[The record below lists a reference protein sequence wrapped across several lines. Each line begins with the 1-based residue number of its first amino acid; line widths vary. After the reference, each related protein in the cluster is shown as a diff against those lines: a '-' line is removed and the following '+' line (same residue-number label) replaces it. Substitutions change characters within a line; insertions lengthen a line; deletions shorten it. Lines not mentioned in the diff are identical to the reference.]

1 MKLNLSADRIFFQKK
16 RNKSQKTKL
25 ELSVLATEAR
35 NGIDE
40 NNQLTNSIDI
50 LKRLIKNNKLTLKRL
65 VSLNKISIKDVQI
78 DLTDEKEELYLLNK
92 NLKGERN
99 YIKLKYSKSKN
110 EMNHTLSNLK
120 TELNILQNRNFI
132 FKNAIIEK
140 ESFIKKIKNDIK
152 TLTKVPYPLIKEE
165 KREIILNN
173 TDSDEV
179 FNELLDFAQIQL
191 MIQSKSFNKYQ
202 NKYIY
207 LMDIKNLLLDE
218 RRKLLNWKKMDKPKD
233 LETIYEDMNRLG
245 GEEDSLLNESISS
258 TMEDDYNNIQ
268 FPIAFNNKCIIDK
281 NYLNNKFRIPKLSLN
296 QIIYNKKRI
305 KPEDAEKSL
314 SRIIVKP
321 PTSKDI
327 KIKKLKENIK
337 KLKKKIELKE
347 IRCKEFEE
355 KIEKMNNIIE
365 KYQLATEGNK
375 A

>member
-1 MKLNLSADRIFFQKK
+1 
-16 RNKSQKTKL
+16 
-25 ELSVLATEAR
+25 
-35 NGIDE
+35 
-40 NNQLTNSIDI
+40 
-50 LKRLIKNNKLTLKRL
+50 
-65 VSLNKISIKDVQI
+65 
-78 DLTDEKEELYLLNK
+78 
-92 NLKGERN
+92 
-99 YIKLKYSKSKN
+99 
-110 EMNHTLSNLK
+110 
-120 TELNILQNRNFI
+120 
-132 FKNAIIEK
+132 
-140 ESFIKKIKNDIK
+140 
-152 TLTKVPYPLIKEE
+152 
-165 KREIILNN
+165 
-173 TDSDEV
+173 
-179 FNELLDFAQIQL
+179 
-191 MIQSKSFNKYQ
+191 
-202 NKYIY
+202 
-207 LMDIKNLLLDE
+207 MDIKNLLLDE

-337 KLKKKIELKE
+337 KLMKKIELKE

>member
-16 RNKSQKTKL
+16 RNKSQKAKL